1 VQRAVL
7 TAASASITAADLG
20 LSPGDPS
27 RALGARRAELATAAA
42 TAAASPGEPAGAG
55 AGPED
60 DPEAAA
66 ERQAIREALIRAGGV
81 VARAAAELGLSRQ
94 ALYRRME
101 RLDVVLERR
110 LR

>member
-1 VQRAVL
+1 VL
-7 TAASASITAADLG
+7 TAASESISVADLG

-55 AGPED
+55 AGPDDD

-66 ERQAIREALIRAGGV
+66 ERHAIREALIRAGGV